1 LDEFLAIRKL
11 NMASQSRKLGKF
23 VGCLTP
29 IFLLAGPILIAAG
42 IGANF
47 LGITGS
53 VLLGL
58 GLLGLSVRKR

>member
-1 LDEFLAIRKL
+1 
-11 NMASQSRKLGKF
+11 MASQSRKLGTF